1 MQDELLL
8 NDWHPVENAQALRPG
23 AIIATRLLGTD
34 LALWRAAD
42 GRPRAWLDR
51 CPHRGT
57 RLSIG
62 RLQDDHLRCAYHG
75 WRFAEDGHCSEIP
88 ALPGFVPPKTACVTS
103 YSVLERHG
111 LVWVCLGSPRTGP
124 PAFPEVS
131 DPGVRAVVCGPYE
144 VAASAPRIV
153 ENFLDM
159 AHFAYVHRGILGDP
173 AQPQV
178 KDYEV
183 NPLEGGGLLAT
194 RCFAWQPRANS
205 VIERGSEVEY
215 TYRVTRP
222 LTAILTKVPQAQSG
236 FREAI
241 ALHVQPIE
249 EEQSRAW
256 IVLAMSDRGQSEETL
271 RAFQDEIFMQD
282 RPILENQQPRR
293 LPLRPGAELPVAS
306 DRMSQAYRRYLAE
319 EGLRYGVIA

>member
-57 RLSIG
+57 RFSIG
-62 RLQDDHLRCAYHG
+62 SIQNDQLVCGYHG
-75 WRFAEDGHCSEIP
+75 WHFANDGHCSEIP
-88 ALPGFVPPKTACVTS
+88 AMPGFVPPRSACATT
-103 YSVLERHG
+103 YPVLESHG
-111 LVWVCLGSPRTGP
+111 LVWVCLGSAKSGP
-124 PAFPEVS
+124 PPFPEAAA
-131 DPGVRAVVCGPYE
+131 PGLRAVVCGPYE
-144 VAASAPRIV
+144 VAASGPRIV

-173 AQPQV
+173 ARPEV
-178 KDYEV
+178 KDYDV
-183 NPLEGGGLLAT
+183 RPLEGGGVIAT
-194 RCFAWQPRANS
+194 GCFAWQPRANS
-205 VIERGSEVEY
+205 VIEGGSEVEY
-215 TYRVTRP
+215 SYRVTRP
-222 LTAILTKVPQAQSG
+222 LTAILTKVAQAQNN

-241 ALHVQPIE
+241 TLHVQPLDE
-249 EEQSRAW
+249 EASRAW
-256 IVLAMSDRGQSEETL
+256 IVLAMSDRGQSEESL
-271 RAFQDEIFMQD
+271 RAFQDTIFLQD
-282 RPILENQQPRR
+282 RPILESQQPRR
-293 LPLRPGAELPVAS
+293 LPLRAGAEVAVAC

-319 EGLRYGVIA
+319 QGLRYGVIA